1 MNDLAP
7 VDELRALPY
16 PLLLATLRRLEKEH
30 GPEAVAALRYD
41 ALFWARPAQI
51 VHDLDNLATI
61 EVFVGER
68 RTGKTWA
75 ARHLFVELVRT
86 GRARDPRIVSATDAS
101 ITEVVLEGKSG
112 ILKWLPPPHEGKFA
126 WAKSDGFAG
135 TLRLYGT
142 KIVCCSAAAPG
153 QAIGMSRDVTWAD
166 DPAGWVESCGVDMA
180 TDAWTQVLK
189 SNSEGIS
196 TVIVATTAAGAAFL
210 ADLLSPEQLN
220 DPSFIRIHDLGAV
233 EANAGNLA
241 PNYIKHTV
249 ADLRRK
255 LQWNDV
261 PHVSPWAPVA
271 FERMRL
277 ARCPALVE
285 IAVAIDP
292 SKSSGPNAC
301 EVGIAGGGRDAR
313 DVVHVRYDASAV
325 LGGGADGWQV
335 RAWDLADRLQAEH
348 PGAEF
353 HFVVEVNTGTSA
365 ATDLLRAEERARTK
379 ERTGV
384 ASNTTRIVVVRS
396 SKDKCERAR
405 LPALRAEQG
414 MVKFAENMRIDG
426 EPGRIAEG
434 QLKNLTPEGKNS
446 DRADAIVHLVND
458 LAHLSDEKAIAKE
471 AEKIGAKEAAAVQ
484 VRALAEMSAALRPRA
499 APGTEPRELGPMK
512 VAGALP
518 GDARYAGPARVP
530 PVRPWQQRRVM

>member
-1 MNDLAP
+1 MSDLAP
-7 VDELRALPY
+7 VDELRSLPY
-16 PLLLATLRRLEKEH
+16 PLILAALRRLEKEA

-41 ALFWARPAQI
+41 ALFWARPAQLI
-51 VHDLDNLATI
+51 NDLDNLATV

-86 GRARDPRIVSATDAS
+86 GRARLPRIVSSTDAA
-101 ITEVVLEGKSG
+101 IVEVVLDGESG
-112 ILKWLPPPHEGKFA
+112 IKTWLPPPREGKYA
-126 WAKSDGFAG
+126 WFKSDGFAG
-135 TLRLYGT
+135 TLHLYGT

-166 DPAGWVESCGVDMA
+166 DPAGWVESCGVDTA
-180 TDAWTQVLK
+180 TEAWTQILK
-189 SNSEGIS
+189 SNSQGQS

-210 ADLLSPEQLN
+210 SDLLSPEQLN

-233 EANAGNLA
+233 ESNRGNLA
-241 PNYIKHTV
+241 PNYIKHIV

-313 DVVHVRYDASAV
+313 DVVHVRYDASAI

-335 RAWDLADRLQAEH
+335 RAWDLADRLMAEH

-384 ASNTTRIVVVRS
+384 ASNTVRIVVVRS

-414 MVKFAENMRIDG
+414 MVKFAENMRTDG

-458 LAHLSDEKAIAKE
+458 LAHLSNEKEITKE
-471 AEKIGAKEAAAVQ
+471 AEKIGAKEAAAAQ
-484 VRALAEMSAALRPRA
+484 VRALAGMSDLLGGRTRP
-499 APGTEPRELGPMK
+499 PREGDLVK
-512 VAGALP
+512 VPGAPP
-518 GDARYAGPARVP
+518 GDARYAGPPLRAVARP
-530 PVRPWQQRRVM
+530 SWTARRVM